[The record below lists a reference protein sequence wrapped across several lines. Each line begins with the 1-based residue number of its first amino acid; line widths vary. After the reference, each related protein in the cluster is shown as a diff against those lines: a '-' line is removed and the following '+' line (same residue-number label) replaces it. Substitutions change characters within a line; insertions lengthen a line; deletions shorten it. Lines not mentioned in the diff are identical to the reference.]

1 MTLESVRT
9 HAGAVRVAG
18 VEHVFGSRGAEVPA
32 LDRIDLTI
40 EPGELVTLAGPSGC
54 GKTTLLRLVA
64 GFMRPSSGSITV
76 GDHEV
81 RGPGAERGV
90 VFQQPT
96 LYPWLDVRGNIAL
109 GPRLRGAAKAER
121 TARADAYL
129 AMVGLTDF
137 ADRRPYELSGG
148 MQQRTQIA
156 RVLANDPDIVLMDEP
171 FGALDA
177 LTRER
182 LQGELLALW
191 RTTGK
196 TVLFI
201 THGVDEAVLLGSRVL
216 VMSPRPGRIVL
227 DENAPFAAAS
237 ADVDPKELRA
247 SPEFAAMTR
256 RVRDAIA

>member
-1 MTLESVRT
+1 MTLEAVRT

-18 VEHVFGSRGAEVPA
+18 VEHVFGSRGTAVPA

-54 GKTTLLRLVA
+54 GKTTLMRLAA
-64 GFMRPSSGSITV
+64 GFMRPTSGTITV
-76 GDHEV
+76 GGHEV
-81 RGPGAERGV
+81 RGAGADRGV

-96 LYPWLDVRGNIAL
+96 LYPWLDVRANVAL
-109 GPRLRGAAKAER
+109 GPKLRGVSKADR
-121 TARADAYL
+121 TARADEYL

-137 ADRRPYELSGG
+137 AQRRPYELSGG

-191 RTTGK
+191 RATGK

-201 THGVDEAVLLGSRVL
+201 THGVEEAVLLGTRVL
-216 VMSPRPGRIVL
+216 VMSPRPGSIVF
-227 DENAPFAAAS
+227 DEPAPFAAAS
-237 ADVDPKELRA
+237 ADVAPSELRA
-247 SPEFAAMTR
+247 TPEFAEMTH
-256 RVRDAIA
+256 RVRAAIG